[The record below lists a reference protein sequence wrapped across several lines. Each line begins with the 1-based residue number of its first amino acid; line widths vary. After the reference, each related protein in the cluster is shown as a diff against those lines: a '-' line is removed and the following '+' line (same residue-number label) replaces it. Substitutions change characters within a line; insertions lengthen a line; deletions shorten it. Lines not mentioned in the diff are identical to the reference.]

1 MATPRPEAR
10 VVCGK
15 RASPK
20 QLPRPRPEARLE
32 PQIFAMVGW
41 LIMLVMVLG
50 GCELVVKDQL
60 RRNLILIYP
69 RLGKP
74 NY

>member
-1 MATPRPEAR
+1 M
-10 VVCGK
+10 VVLFLLALK
-15 RASPK
+15 LHFSFLFSFAS
-20 QLPRPRPEARLE
+20 LE
-32 PQIFAMVGW
+32 PLIFVMVGW
-41 LIMLVMVLG
+41 LIMLVMVLV